1 MCGPLLMSPASLL
14 NTIQLFL
21 LFCVPLSTSYTVI
34 TIFILISMVLVSL
47 KGQEKRMWWEFL
59 FQSLPVTL
67 PWVAEKGLS
76 SDGNLLSS
84 GWTQKAYASP
94 PCRYEGTGHSIKI
107 DNLAFCVLTTDPEQQ
122 NMLQSCRQNWS
133 GFFFFMNP
141 TVLLNV
147 GTLHLCYLCIVQF
160 IIVVKLHLLYQYG
173 TYQWLFIKYYL
184 ELFKIKLIT

>member
-1 MCGPLLMSPASLL
+1 MFLLELAWDSFICVWQYSSSYLDAFRFLKSIKYAYSLLVHKCGPLLMSPASLL

-21 LFCVPLSTSYTVI
+21 LFCVPLSPSYTVI

-47 KGQEKRMWWEFL
+47 KGQEKRMWCEIL
-59 FQSLPVTL
+59 FQSLPVIL

-122 NMLQSCRQNWS
+122 NMLQSWRQNWS
-133 GFFFFMNP
+133 GSFFF
-141 TVLLNV
+141 
-147 GTLHLCYLCIVQF
+147 HESCCSS
-160 IIVVKLHLLYQYG
+160 
-173 TYQWLFIKYYL
+173 
-184 ELFKIKLIT
+184 